1 MLAKGRGRYND
12 NSDADSETN
21 SDTDESKCPNHVE
34 IMEFSAMDLNQT
46 LYIPKIKKTLN
57 QSF

>member
-1 MLAKGRGRYND
+1 MLAKERGRYND
-12 NSDADSETN
+12 DSDADSE
-21 SDTDESKCPNHVE
+21 TDESKCPNHVE